1 MTNFYG
7 NHKKVQQKGR
17 KVNASATMV
26 LRRKWAHSQE
36 KYPSS

>member
-17 KVNASATMV
+17 KVNATMV